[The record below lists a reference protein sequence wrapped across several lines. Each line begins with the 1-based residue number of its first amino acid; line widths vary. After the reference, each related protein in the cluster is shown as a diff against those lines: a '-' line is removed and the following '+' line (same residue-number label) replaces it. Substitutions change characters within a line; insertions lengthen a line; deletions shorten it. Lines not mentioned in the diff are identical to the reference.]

1 MTPRKYQGQV
11 VLRLTVAVAT
21 EEPSVMVTV
30 TGTKATP
37 ATPLAVSVR
46 LVGLPLNVPA
56 TDSNP
61 GRLDDAIPVVEVPLP
76 PDTSRT
82 LLLLPSGTQAIAAG
96 ESESAVDGGEVPN
109 ELVTD
114 TVAVWPP
121 ESVINT
127 EPDGQGLV
135 PRPVAMVTRTVRGS
149 VEFRNGGV
157 TEMFDADPTTL
168 AVNGGLPPITPMST
182 APPPQV
188 VALGPLIE
196 TDGGSTL
203 SVPVERPLTMT
214 NV

>member
-1 MTPRKYQGQV
+1 M
-11 VLRLTVAVAT
+11 RLTVALT
-21 EEPSVMVTV
+21 FEDPSVIVTI
-30 TGTKATP
+30 TGTNAAP

-46 LVGLPLNVPA
+46 LVGLPLKVPA
-56 TDSNP
+56 TDSRP
-61 GRLDDAIPVVEVPLP
+61 GRLDDAIPVVAVPLP

-82 LLLLPSGTQAIAAG
+82 LLLLPSGTQAIVAG
-96 ESESAVDGGEVPN
+96 ESDRLVAGGEVPN
-109 ELVTD
+109 ALVTD

-121 ESVINT
+121 ESVIST

-149 VEFRNGGV
+149 VAFRNGGE

-188 VALGPLIE
+188 VALGPLME

-203 SVPVERPLTMT
+203 SVPVERRLTMT
-214 NV
+214 NG